1 MRGYMFW
8 VAFVASLGGL
18 LFGFDTAV
26 ISGAENAIQ
35 QIYGLN
41 NFWHGF
47 TIATALIGTI
57 IGAFV
62 CGKPAQKYGRLVSL
76 KVIGALYLI
85 SAVGSAAVVNWY
97 AFMIFRFVGGLA
109 VGASSVIGPMYIA
122 EISPSSW
129 RGRFVAFF
137 QFNIVLGIVCA
148 YFSNYFIAGMPNDW
162 QWMLGSESVPALLF
176 TVLLF
181 TVPES
186 PRWLVSQ
193 GQEEKAA
200 AIFVRTGEGDV
211 EGEMAAIKESFRTE
225 AGIKKERLFQKKFTK
240 PILIAFLIATLNQL
254 SGINAILYY
263 APRLLEMSG
272 VFRDGAMLQS
282 VIVGLTNLTFTMLG
296 MALIDKLGR
305 RTLIAIGA
313 VGMVVAQAMVARG
326 FYLNEFEGYTLLICI
341 CAYVACF
348 ALSLGATIWVVIAEV
363 FPNSVRSD
371 GQVLGS
377 MTHWVWSALLTWF
390 FPLCLFIG
398 GEYIFAFFSI
408 IAALSLIFAWW
419 LPETKGKSLEQ
430 IQKELVKEDAPAPSV
445 YNLKGGN
452 LTMTVTDYGARVLS
466 LMVPD
471 KDGKLADVCV
481 GYETLNEYVECK
493 GERFFGAA
501 VGRLANRL
509 GGAGFTLDGKEYHLS
524 ANDNGNTLHGGHIGV
539 DRLIWKVEEHTE
551 NSITFSLV
559 DPAGNDGWPGNLRI
573 WMKYTLTPEDE
584 FKVEYKADTDAPTL
598 VNLSHHT
605 FFNLTGDASKSIL
618 DHELTIN
625 ADRYIPIDEKLIPT
639 GEVASVEG
647 TAFDFRTPKAIGKD
661 IGSAETQLN
670 NGNGYD
676 HNWCLGG
683 DGVRKA
689 ASLYE
694 PVSGRRMDV
703 LTDQCGVQ
711 FYSGNFFDGS
721 YAGKNGKVI
730 GYRCALALETQKWPD
745 AIHHE
750 GFPDT
755 VLRPGETYEHVCVYR
770 FYV

>member
-313 VGMVVAQAMVARG
+313 VGMVVAQGLVARG
-326 FYLNEFEGYTLLICI
+326 FYLNAFEGYYLLICI

-377 MTHWVWSALLTWF
+377 MTHCVWSALLTWF

-445 YNLKGGN
+445 YNLRGGN

-466 LMVPD
+466 LIVPD

-618 DHELTIN
+618 DHELAIN

-661 IGSAETQLN
+661 IGSAETQLD